1 MKAAN
6 IKILHKKLYR
16 RIQIIR
22 HKRHKQK
29 KLNLY
34 KWSIW
39 RVDSGK
45 RESIQRVKVGKR
57 RGRGNM
63 TRRWLNMR
71 NIRHLRR
78 MQL

>member
-1 MKAAN
+1 MKDAN
-6 IKILHKKLYR
+6 RKILHKKLYR

-22 HKRHKQK
+22 HKRHRQK

-45 RESIQRVKVGKR
+45 RECIQRARVVKR
-57 RGRGNM
+57 RGRGDM
-63 TRRWLNMR
+63 TRHWLNMR

-78 MQL
+78 MY

>member
-1 MKAAN
+1 MKDAN
-6 IKILHKKLYR
+6 RKILHKKLYR

-22 HKRHKQK
+22 HKRHRKK

-39 RVDSGK
+39 KIDSGK
-45 RESIQRVKVGKR
+45 RESIQRVKVSKR

-63 TRRWLNMR
+63 TRRWLNMQ

-78 MQL
+78 MY

>member
-1 MKAAN
+1 MKDAN
-6 IKILHKKLYR
+6 RKILHKKLYR

-22 HKRHKQK
+22 HKRHRQK

-39 RVDSGK
+39 KIDSGK
-45 RESIQRVKVGKR
+45 RESIQRVRVSKR
-57 RGRGNM
+57 RGRGNL
-63 TRRWLNMR
+63 TRRWLNMQ

-78 MQL
+78 MC